1 MSTDQT
7 HNTPRPKFVPE
18 FRMPFAELIVKDPIF
33 ETNANALEWVNEH
46 GSSVLK
52 AQAEEVVKNLL
63 SAASE
68 ERRTRGVLILTRAVL
83 AQVAWLELFQIW
95 STNGRFTQLKK
106 ATDAVRDADASEEDH
121 QQACQDLLQEHM
133 LLLANIEDDKLL
145 REVALAK
152 IGDLLAE
159 KPFIE
164 RLEEQQLLLDRRPK
178 VKDQEWAI
186 KALDL
191 VIAGKPEKV
200 RTATLVALAGNLEF
214 HARRFFGEGNTPDP
228 KAKKVRGGRSAEKRA
243 ADRAFTLANKGPGK
257 SGSKAK
263 R

>member
-1 MSTDQT
+1 MSDQT
-7 HNTPRPKFVPE
+7 KTRPTAVPGFE
-18 FRMPFAELIVKDPIF
+18 FSFSEIILKDPIF
-33 ETNANALEWVNEH
+33 ETSTDASDWVAEH
-46 GSSVLK
+46 GLSVLK
-52 AQAEEVVKNLL
+52 TQALEVVTNLL
-63 SAASE
+63 GAASE
-68 ERRTRGVLILTRAVL
+68 ERRTRGLLILTRSVL
-83 AQVAWLELFQIW
+83 AQVAWLECFDVW
-95 STNGRFTQLKK
+95 AGNGRFTQLK
-106 ATDAVRDADASEEDH
+106 AITDAIRDADSSPEDH
-121 QQACQDLLQEHM
+121 RASCNDLLEAHEA
-133 LLLANIEDDKLL
+133 LLIQVEEEQTR
-145 REVALAK
+145 RETALAK

-178 VKDQEWAI
+178 AKDQEWAI